1 LRTKASVV
9 TSHLGEYACSR
20 EVRTVFTVDS
30 ALQHT
35 CAIIREQAAHGDIT
49 AAECDLLIDGAIL
62 LAANIE
68 TLIQD
73 AHADMPP
80 AWPQASQLPAL
91 RVLAVNG
98 AK

>member
-9 TSHLGEYACSR
+9 TSHLGEYAGSR

-35 CAIIREQAAHGDIT
+35 CAIFREQAARGDIT
-49 AAECDLLIDGAIL
+49 AAECDLLIDGAVL
-62 LAANIE
+62 LAVNIE

-73 AHADMPP
+73 AHADRPP
-80 AWPQASQLPAL
+80 AWPEAGQRPAE
-91 RVLAVNG
+91 RVLAASG
-98 AK
+98 AR